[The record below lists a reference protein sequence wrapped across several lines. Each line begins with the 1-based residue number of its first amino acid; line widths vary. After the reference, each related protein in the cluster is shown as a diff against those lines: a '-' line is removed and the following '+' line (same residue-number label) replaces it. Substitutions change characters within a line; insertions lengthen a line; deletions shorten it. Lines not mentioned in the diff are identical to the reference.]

1 MIVSVASG
9 KGGTGKTTVA
19 VNLALSQDKVQFLDC
34 DVEAPNA
41 SIFLKPLIQEKKIV
55 PFFIPRLI
63 KEKCNFCKLCSKVCE
78 WNAIAVIK
86 DKWLFFPELCHSC
99 SACWTLCPQNALE
112 KEEKELGVIEKG
124 KVGKIEFIH
133 GKLTIGQTVAPP
145 LIKQVKKEIRK
156 GEDVIIDVA
165 PGTSCPMVEAVRG
178 TDFCLLVTEPTPF
191 GLNDLTLAIGVV
203 KELNIPFG
211 VVINRFDVGDK
222 KVENFCEKNNIPILL
237 KIPLEERIAKYYSK
251 GEVLVAKDE
260 KWREKFKQLFQK
272 IKEKVKK

>member
-41 SIFLKPLIQEKKIV
+41 SIFLKPLIQEKKFV

-63 KEKCNFCKLCSKVCE
+63 REKCNFCKLCSKVCE

-86 DKWLFFPELCHSC
+86 DKWIFFPELCHSC